1 MHELLAAKTFYLY
14 PILHEG
20 NKPCLLKEKSKC
32 DIPDACLNVVGR
44 LGLADQQESSHA
56 QSRSQS

>member
-20 NKPCLLKEKSKC
+20 NKPCFLKEKSKC

-44 LGLADQQESSHA
+44 LGLADQQGSSHA
-56 QSRSQS
+56 